1 MCLWVIVVS
10 FVAPEPKRM
19 TPSVRQIQAFVA
31 VARAGSFTEAAR
43 QIHLTQSAVS
53 MLVLQME
60 EALGVHL
67 FNRSRSAT
75 TLTEAGRELLPMVQ
89 RILDDLD
96 HVAESASDLRLLRRG
111 VLRVVAPQLLACT
124 WVAGMLASFGREH
137 PDVRLRMD
145 DADADGVVTKVRRGD
160 AELGIGP
167 ERPAGDDISTEFLM
181 SVPIRLVCS
190 RNHPLAGRKRVS
202 WKDLR
207 HERWVTYSHDFMR
220 EVESTLAR
228 HGGPGFMYAASEV
241 GYLTTA
247 LALSGAGVGV
257 LAAPGY
263 AEAFAENFNL
273 AFLTLG
279 SPEIKRKFYIYRRR
293 DRTLSPAAAA
303 FVNAL
308 HARVGIDRRRG
319 QAS

>member
-1 MCLWVIVVS
+1 
-10 FVAPEPKRM
+10 M
-19 TPSVRQIQAFVA
+19 TLSVRQMQAFAA
-31 VARAGSFTEAAR
+31 VARAGSFTDAAR
-43 QIHLTQSAVS
+43 QVHLTQSAVS

-60 EALGVHL
+60 DTLSVQL
-67 FNRSRSAT
+67 FNRSRTAT

-111 VLRVVAPQLLACT
+111 VLRVVAPQVLACT
-124 WVAGMLASFGREH
+124 WVAGMLARFGSEH
-137 PDVRLRMD
+137 PDVRLQMH
-145 DADADGVVTKVRRGD
+145 DADADGVVAKVRRGD

-167 ERPAGDDISTEFLM
+167 ERPAGDDISSQLLM
-181 SVPIRLVCS
+181 RVPIRLVCS
-190 RNHPLAGRKRVS
+190 RNHPLAARKRVS

-228 HGGPGFMYAASEV
+228 HGGPGPMYAASEV

-247 LALSGAGVGV
+247 LALSGAGVGI

-263 AEAFAENFNL
+263 AEAFAANFNL
-273 AFLTLG
+273 AFIALR
-279 SPEIKRKFYIYRRR
+279 SPEINRRFYIYRRSGQ
-293 DRTLSPAAAA
+293 TLSPAAAA
-303 FVNAL
+303 FVDAL
-308 HARVGIDRRRG
+308 HARVDAERRRG
-319 QAS
+319 HAA